1 MAAPARPWPPPVG
14 AYAEEREL
22 FRLLQNMLEEL
33 LIHKPDDPIQY
44 MINHLKQNNDDAPR
58 ICVLG
63 PPASGK
69 TTVAMWLCKHLD
81 AIRISQETLLFKEI
95 LALTREAKM
104 YKERKQKIPNALWA
118 NLIQE
123 RLSNVDCIKQVIEEC
138 MTVPLS
144 ALGWILEG
152 FPENQEQAWM
162 LQSSGIIPR
171 HVVVLYAPDTVLI
184 ERNSGKRLDPFTEEV
199 YHTTFDWPSDPLIQ
213 QRLVKPEDLSEQE
226 MSKKLLE
233 YHRNFPGVFRIY
245 QKVLKSI
252 SADQP
257 SMDVLSQVLTYVQTR
272 HRSAAPFTPRILFC
286 GPPGS
291 GKSLQ
296 AALIAQKYSVVNIC
310 CGQLLKE
317 AVADK
322 TKLGELIK
330 PYIDNGYPVPDNL
343 VMKILAERLNA
354 LDCMT
359 NGWVLYGFPRDIE
372 QGEQLQKSHIIPNRV
387 FFFNLS
393 YESIMERLSQRR
405 IDPVTGERYHMTF
418 RPAPAPEIQVRLR
431 QNPRD
436 KEENI
441 EKRVETYYRNVK
453 ELEDFYEDAIY
464 VNADQDPHVVFE
476 FIESCIIKPL
486 PCKKLKSL

>member
-1 MAAPARPWPPPVG
+1 
-14 AYAEEREL
+14 
-22 FRLLQNMLEEL
+22 MLEEL

-63 PPASGK
+63 PPAAGK

-95 LALTREAKM
+95 LALTKEAKA

-123 RLSNVDCIKQVIEEC
+123 RLSNVDCIKQ
-138 MTVPLS
+138 
-144 ALGWILEG
+144 GWILEG

-199 YHTTFDWPSDPLIQ
+199 YHTTFDWPSDPLVQ
-213 QRLVKPEDLSEQE
+213 QRLVKPEDLSEHK

-233 YHRNFPGVFRIY
+233 YHRNFPEVFQTY
-245 QKVLKSI
+245 KKVLKSI
-252 SADQP
+252 NADQP

-296 AALIAQKYSVVNIC
+296 AALIAQKYGVVNIC

-322 TKLGELIK
+322 TKLGELVK
-330 PYIDNGYPVPDNL
+330 PYIDNGYPGYFSFISHMNPSWNDCLNGGLIPSLGKDTTLHSDQHPHQRSKPVSGRTL
-343 VMKILAERLNA
+343 ETRKKILRSA
-354 LDCMT
+354 
-359 NGWVLYGFPRDIE
+359 W
-372 QGEQLQKSHIIPNRV
+372 KSITEMSRNSRIFMKMPV
-387 FFFNLS
+387 MSMLTKTLTLS
-393 YESIMERLSQRR
+393 LS
-405 IDPVTGERYHMTF
+405 
-418 RPAPAPEIQVRLR
+418 L
-431 QNPRD
+431 
-436 KEENI
+436 
-441 EKRVETYYRNVK
+441 
-453 ELEDFYEDAIY
+453 
-464 VNADQDPHVVFE
+464 
-476 FIESCIIKPL
+476 
-486 PCKKLKSL
+486 

>member
-1 MAAPARPWPPPVG
+1 MDAPARPPPPPMG
-14 AYAEEREL
+14 AYAEERGL
-22 FRLLQNMLEEL
+22 FQLLQNMLEGL
-33 LIHKPDDPIQY
+33 LIHKPDEPIQY

-58 ICVLG
+58 ICILG

-69 TTVAMWLCKHLD
+69 TTIAMWLCKHLD
-81 AIRISQETLLFKEI
+81 AIRISQETLLFEEI
-95 LALTREAKM
+95 LVLTKEAKA
-104 YKERKQKIPNALWA
+104 YKERKQKIPSALWA

-123 RLSNVDCIKQVIEEC
+123 RLSNVDCIKQ
-138 MTVPLS
+138 
-144 ALGWILEG
+144 GWILEG

-184 ERNSGKRLDPFTEEV
+184 ERNIGKRLDPFTEEV
-199 YHTTFDWPSDPLIQ
+199 YHTTFDWPSDPLVQ
-213 QRLVKPEDLSEQE
+213 QRLVKPEDISEQE

-233 YHRNFPGVFRIY
+233 YHRNFPGVFQTY
-245 QKVLKSI
+245 QKFLKSI
-252 SADQP
+252 NADQP
-257 SMDVLSQVLTYVQTR
+257 CMDVLSQALTYVQTR

-322 TKLGELIK
+322 TKLGELVK
-330 PYIDNGYPVPDNL
+330 PYFDNGCPVPDNL
-343 VMKILAERLNA
+343 VMKILAERLNT
-354 LDCMT
+354 LDCVT
-359 NGWVLYGFPRDIE
+359 NGWVLCDFPRDLE
-372 QGEQLQKSHIIPNRV
+372 QGEQLQKARIIPNRV
-387 FFFNLS
+387 FFFSLP

-405 IDPVTGERYHMTF
+405 IDPVTGERYHTTF
-418 RPAPAPEIQVRLR
+418 RPAPAPEIQARLK
-431 QNPRD
+431 QNPKD
-436 KEENI
+436 KEESI
-441 EKRVETYYRNVK
+441 EMRLETYYRNAK
-453 ELEDFYEDAIY
+453 ELEEFYEDAFY
-464 VNADQDPHVVFE
+464 VNADQDPQVVFE

-486 PCKKLKSL
+486 PRKS

>member
-1 MAAPARPWPPPVG
+1 
-14 AYAEEREL
+14 
-22 FRLLQNMLEEL
+22 MLEEL

-69 TTVAMWLCKHLD
+69 TTV
-81 AIRISQETLLFKEI
+81 
-95 LALTREAKM
+95 
-104 YKERKQKIPNALWA
+104 
-118 NLIQE
+118 
-123 RLSNVDCIKQVIEEC
+123 
-138 MTVPLS
+138 
-144 ALGWILEG
+144 GWILEG

-171 HVVVLYAPDTVLI
+171 HVVVLYAPDTVLV

-199 YHTTFDWPSDPLIQ
+199 YHTTFDWPSDPLVQ

-233 YHRNFPGVFRIY
+233 YHRNFPEVFQTY

-252 SADQP
+252 NADQP

-296 AALIAQKYSVVNIC
+296 AALIAQKYGVVNIC

-317 AVADK
+317 AVAEK
-322 TKLGELIK
+322 TKLGELVK
-330 PYIDNGYPVPDNL
+330 PYIDNGYPVSDNL
-343 VMKILAERLNA
+343 VMKILAERLNS

-372 QGEQLQKSHIIPNRV
+372 QGEQLQKAHIIPNRV
-387 FFFNLS
+387 FFFNLP

-405 IDPVTGERYHMTF
+405 TDPVTGERLALK
-418 RPAPAPEIQVRLR
+418 PAPTPEIQARLR

-453 ELEDFYEDAIY
+453 ELEKFYEDAFY

>member
-1 MAAPARPWPPPVG
+1 MDASARPRPPPMAV
-14 AYAEEREL
+14 YAEEKGV
-22 FRLLQNMLEEL
+22 FQLLQNMLEAL
-33 LIHKPDDPIQY
+33 LIHEPDDPIQY
-44 MINHLKQNNDDAPR
+44 MIDHLKQNNDDAPR
-58 ICVLG
+58 ICILG

-69 TTVAMWLCKHLD
+69 TTVAMWLCKRLD

-95 LALTREAKM
+95 LALTKEAKA

-118 NLIQE
+118 NLIRE
-123 RLSNVDCIKQVIEEC
+123 RLSNVDCIKQ
-138 MTVPLS
+138 
-144 ALGWILEG
+144 GWILEG

-162 LQSSGIIPR
+162 LQSFGIIPR

-199 YHTTFDWPSDPLIQ
+199 YHTTFDWPSDLLVQ

-226 MSKKLLE
+226 IAKKLME
-233 YHRNFPGVFRIY
+233 YHRNFLAVFRIY

-252 SADQP
+252 NADQP

-272 HRSAAPFTPRILFC
+272 PRSAAPFTPRILFC

-296 AALIAQKYSVVNIC
+296 AALIAQKYDVVNIC

-330 PYIDNGYPVPDNL
+330 PYIDSGCPVPDNL
-343 VMKILAERLNA
+343 VMKILAPRLNA

-359 NGWVLYGFPRDIE
+359 NGWVLYGFPRDVK
-372 QGEQLQKSHIIPNRV
+372 QGKELQKSYINPNRV
-387 FFFNLS
+387 FFFNLPHD
-393 YESIMERLSQRR
+393 SIMERLSQRR
-405 IDPVTGERYHMTF
+405 TDPITGERYHNTF
-418 RPAPAPEIQVRLR
+418 RPAPTPEIQARLR

-441 EKRVETYYRNVK
+441 EKRVEAYNRNIK
-453 ELEDFYEDAIY
+453 ELEDFYEDAFYI
-464 VNADQDPHVVFE
+464 NADQDPYTIFE

-486 PCKKLKSL
+486 PCKKKK

>member
-1 MAAPARPWPPPVG
+1 MDAPGPPWLPSAG
-14 AYAEEREL
+14 AYAEQRGL
-22 FRLLQNMLEEL
+22 WRLLQNMVEEL
-33 LIHKPDDPIQY
+33 LIHKPDDPIQF
-44 MINHLKQNNDDAPR
+44 MIDHLKQNNDDAPR
-58 ICVLG
+58 ICILG

-69 TTVAMWLCKHLD
+69 TTIAMRLCKHLD
-81 AIRISQETLLFKEI
+81 AIRISQETLLLEET
-95 LALTREAKM
+95 LALTKEAKE
-104 YKERKQKIPNALWA
+104 YKERKQQIPNALWA

-123 RLSNVDCIKQVIEEC
+123 RLSNVDCIKQ
-138 MTVPLS
+138 
-144 ALGWILEG
+144 GWILEG

-171 HVVVLYAPDTVLI
+171 HVVVLYAADTVLI

-199 YHTTFDWPSDPLIQ
+199 YHTTFDWPSDPVIQ

-233 YHRNFPGVFRIY
+233 YHRNFPGVFQIY
-245 QKVLKSI
+245 QKVLKSVN
-252 SADQP
+252 ADQP
-257 SMDVLSQVLTYVQTR
+257 CMDVISQALTYVQTR

-296 AALIAQKYSVVNIC
+296 AALIAQKYGVVNI
-310 CGQLLKE
+310 
-317 AVADK
+317 
-322 TKLGELIK
+322 
-330 PYIDNGYPVPDNL
+330 PDNI
-343 VMKILAERLNA
+343 VMKILADRLNA

-359 NGWVLYGFPRDIE
+359 NGWVLRGFPRDIE
-372 QGEQLQKSHIIPNRV
+372 QGEELQKARIIPNRV
-387 FFFNLS
+387 FFFNLP

-405 IDPVTGERYHMTF
+405 VDPVTGERYHTTF
-418 RPAPAPEIQVRLR
+418 RPAPTPAIQARLR
-431 QNPRD
+431 QHPKD

-453 ELEDFYEDAIY
+453 ELEEFYEDAFY
-464 VNADQDPHVVFE
+464 VNADQDPHVIFE

-486 PCKKLKSL
+486 PCKKFKCL

>member
-1 MAAPARPWPPPVG
+1 MDAPGPPWLPSAG
-14 AYAEEREL
+14 AYAEERGL
-22 FRLLQNMLEEL
+22 WRLLQNMVEEL
-33 LIHKPDDPIQY
+33 LIHKPDDPIQF
-44 MINHLKQNNDDAPR
+44 MIDHLKQNNDDAPR
-58 ICVLG
+58 ICILG

-69 TTVAMWLCKHLD
+69 TTIAMRLCKHLD
-81 AIRISQETLLFKEI
+81 AIRISQETLLFEET
-95 LALTREAKM
+95 LALTKEAKA
-104 YKERKQKIPNALWA
+104 YKERKQQIPNVLWA

-123 RLSNVDCIKQVIEEC
+123 RLSNVDCIKQ
-138 MTVPLS
+138 
-144 ALGWILEG
+144 GWILEG

-171 HVVVLYAPDTVLI
+171 HV
-184 ERNSGKRLDPFTEEV
+184 EV
-199 YHTTFDWPSDPLIQ
+199 YHTTFDWPSDPVIQ

-233 YHRNFPGVFRIY
+233 YHRNFPGVFQIY
-245 QKVLKSI
+245 QKVLKSVN
-252 SADQP
+252 ADQP
-257 SMDVLSQVLTYVQTR
+257 CVDVISQALTYVQTR

-296 AALIAQKYSVVNIC
+296 AALIAQKYGVVNIC
-310 CGQLLKE
+310 CGLLLKE

-322 TKLGELIK
+322 TKLGELVK
-330 PYIDNGYPVPDNL
+330 PYIDNGYPVPDNI
-343 VMKILAERLNA
+343 VMKILADRLNA

-359 NGWVLYGFPRDIE
+359 NGWVLRGFPRDIE
-372 QGEQLQKSHIIPNRV
+372 QGEELQKAHIIPNRV
-387 FFFNLS
+387 FFFNLP

-405 IDPVTGERYHMTF
+405 IDPVTGERYHTMF
-418 RPAPAPEIQVRLR
+418 RPAPTPAIQARLR
-431 QNPRD
+431 QNPKD

-453 ELEDFYEDAIY
+453 ELEEFYEDAFY
-464 VNADQDPHVVFE
+464 VNADQDPHVIFE

-486 PCKKLKSL
+486 PCKKFTCL

>member
-1 MAAPARPWPPPVG
+1 
-14 AYAEEREL
+14 
-22 FRLLQNMLEEL
+22 QNMLEEL

-63 PPASGK
+63 PSASGK

-81 AIRISQETLLFKEI
+81 AIRVSRETLLFKEI
-95 LALTREAKM
+95 LALTKEAKA
-104 YKERKQKIPNALWA
+104 YKERKQKIPNTLWA

-123 RLSNVDCIKQVIEEC
+123 RLSNVDCIKQ
-138 MTVPLS
+138 
-144 ALGWILEG
+144 GWILEG

-199 YHTTFDWPSDPLIQ
+199 YHTTFDWPSDPLVQ
-213 QRLVKPEDLSEQE
+213 RRLVKPEDLSEQE

-233 YHRNFPGVFRIY
+233 YHRNFPEVFQIY
-245 QKVLKSI
+245 QKILKSI
-252 SADQP
+252 NADQP

-296 AALIAQKYSVVNIC
+296 AALITQKYGVVNSKFSVNMHFAQFPLSLFLIVY
-310 CGQLLKE
+310 LLLS
-317 AVADK
+317 VF
-322 TKLGELIK
+322 
-330 PYIDNGYPVPDNL
+330 PDNL

-372 QGEQLQKSHIIPNRV
+372 QGEQLQKSHIIPN
-387 FFFNLS
+387 
-393 YESIMERLSQRR
+393 
-405 IDPVTGERYHMTF
+405 
-418 RPAPAPEIQVRLR
+418 
-431 QNPRD
+431 
-436 KEENI
+436 
-441 EKRVETYYRNVK
+441 
-453 ELEDFYEDAIY
+453 
-464 VNADQDPHVVFE
+464 
-476 FIESCIIKPL
+476 
-486 PCKKLKSL
+486 